1 MAGDRAW
8 HQAHHDQSTSSPS
21 TAVAHDGH
29 GASRVVDVGGR
40 GSRTRTNL
48 KNPSTTLPAE
58 SSPLQVHQ
66 RTRGPTTDG
75 AARKWS
81 AVLCTRSP
89 FTYCRKSYTIRKK
102 RFVDVRV
109 PVDASP
115 APPRH
120 MAEPGHHA
128 GHALHRARLERARQA
143 RPASEHMAFGP
154 STPNECTIDG
164 LFRLRRSNGS

>member
-1 MAGDRAW
+1 MRVTVCEVGLGNDDDDDDGGVRSRSLSRPRSRPSRSRTGTRVV
-8 HQAHHDQSTSSPS
+8 STIGSLPNVLVRSSPRVPPAAPRAAGA
-21 TAVAHDGH
+21 AVAAPPPAREAPPPA
-29 GASRVVDVGGR
+29 ASI
-40 GSRTRTNL
+40 
-48 KNPSTTLPAE
+48 
-58 SSPLQVHQ
+58 
-66 RTRGPTTDG
+66 
-75 AARKWS
+75 S
-81 AVLCTRSP
+81 AT
-89 FTYCRKSYTIRKK
+89 YTIRKK